1 MSKLIKIGL
10 VFLLIGLGIVIA
22 IPLTSNTQVFGMG
35 DENYTLYEQTFKYDD
50 FTDIYF
56 DFDNREVYILEST
69 DNDVH
74 LKYYIHDKD
83 EYSQSMDNNQL
94 SLSISRKWYY
104 NLFSLDIFTNRE
116 KYQVHLYIPNI
127 SIIESLKIH
136 TSNGKMEMNIDHQFN
151 SISLASSNGDIKV
164 LNIETNTLTLNTSN
178 GDISIKNLLASQ
190 EIKIDTSNGKILMDN
205 ILSPEITGDTSN
217 GKIEAVNIV
226 SSDISLDTSNGKI
239 YLTVKGIIDDY
250 RVSLS
255 TSNGDKVYNGL
266 KVESGTINSDG
277 GKYISLDSSN
287 GDVEVKFID

>member
-50 FTDIYF
+50 FTDIDF

-277 GKYISLDSSN
+277 SKYISLDSSN